1 MRWPRFVVLVLVT
14 ALLQASF
21 IDTIG
26 VTSYRI
32 TPDLLLILTVFFAT
46 RCDVTEA
53 IISSF
58 AIGLAADLSN
68 IGSRMGPWIL
78 SFGILGTGLAYLH
91 GVISL
96 KKMPHQALAIFVT
109 GIGAGILSGFLAGR
123 SEELKLII
131 GSAAYSAVIG
141 PFLSLLLDLIMP
153 VKKSKRGRR

>member
-14 ALLQASF
+14 ALIQASF

-46 RCDVTEA
+46 RCEITEA

-58 AIGLAADLSN
+58 AIGLAADLSAMD
-68 IGSRMGPWIL
+68 SRMGPWIL
-78 SFGILGTGLAYLH
+78 SFGLFGTGLTYLH

-96 KKMPHQALAIFVT
+96 KKMPYQALAIFVT
-109 GIGAGILSGFLAGR
+109 GIVAGVLSGFLAGR
-123 SEELKLII
+123 SEGLKLII

-153 VKKSKRGRR
+153 IKKSRRARR

>member
-1 MRWPRFVVLVLVT
+1 MRWPRFAVLVLVT
-14 ALLQASF
+14 ALLQASL

-26 VTSYRI
+26 VTSAGI

-53 IISSF
+53 TISSF

>member
-1 MRWPRFVVLVLVT
+1 
-14 ALLQASF
+14 
-21 IDTIG
+21 
-26 VTSYRI
+26 
-32 TPDLLLILTVFFAT
+32 VFFAT

-53 IISSF
+53 TISSF